1 MKNKISTTW
10 IVASLLVSS
19 MLSLTGHTANDP
31 FSTIKNDK
39 NNPFNAIDR
48 GATSVEQSM
57 QKGQQAIEAGAATT
71 TDITN
76 RTNTAITSGTA
87 AAADIANMAE
97 TTGGKMDLVNHL
109 SQQLGISQQQA
120 LGGAGAIFQA
130 AQTGME
136 PQAFSTLSQSVP
148 GISEM
153 LNAAPAVSNPLGG
166 IGGGVSSMLGKTGT
180 TLNSAASLATSFQQL
195 DLSPDM
201 VGQFVPIV
209 TDYVQNT
216 SGQITADLLRSALN
230 VP

>member
-10 IVASLLVSS
+10 IVVSLLVGLMQST
-19 MLSLTGHTANDP
+19 TGYTENGGSNP

-48 GATSVEQSM
+48 GAASVEQSM

-76 RTNTAITSGTA
+76 RTSTAITSGTA
-87 AAADIANMAE
+87 AAADIATMAE
-97 TTGGKMDLVNHL
+97 TTGEQIDLVNQL

-130 AQTGME
+130 AQSGME

-166 IGGGVSSMLGKTGT
+166 MSSMLGKTGN
-180 TLNSAASLATSFQQL
+180 TLNNAASLATSFQQL

-209 TDYVQNT
+209 TNYVQNT
-216 SGQITADLLRSALN
+216 SGQVTANLLRSALG